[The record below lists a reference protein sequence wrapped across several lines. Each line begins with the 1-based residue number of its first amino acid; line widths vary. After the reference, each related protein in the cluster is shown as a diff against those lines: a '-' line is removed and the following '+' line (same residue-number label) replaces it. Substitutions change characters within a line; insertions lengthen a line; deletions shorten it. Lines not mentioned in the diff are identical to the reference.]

1 MKTMTKRTAVAA
13 LTGVMAVGM
22 LTGCGEK
29 KLDGTKTVAT
39 VDGTEIPLGIVSLSV
54 REGQAQTEAMYKS
67 FMGGQ
72 DYSIW
77 SMDAEDGKTYGEQAV
92 EQSLKDVEL
101 MYIMKEKAAD
111 YNVEV
116 TDDDEQKIA
125 DAAAAFMAA
134 NSEETLQELAVS
146 EDQVKTYL
154 ELQTYKSRMHD
165 PLIADVDKDVSDE
178 EAQQSSFD
186 YVSISTADLSDDEI
200 KQKKEDAQKILD
212 DLKAAGSDG
221 DLNEIAKSVDDSYSS
236 VSGTFDTNED
246 AAKEDSDEESDSSS
260 SSSAYP
266 DEVMKVLRT
275 LKDGE
280 IGPDVIETDTS
291 YYVVKLDKVNDEEA
305 TETKKRSIIS
315 TRENKLYTD
324 TTEKW
329 LDDADINVEKKV
341 LKTLKVTDNHKFS
354 IATEPTE
361 EAAATETPEVTE
373 AAEET
378 EATATPEATEETE
391 ATTTPEVTEAAS
403 YNTDSSLEV
412 TDGNKVNIDYVGKI
426 DGVAFD
432 GGSTDGKGTDLV
444 IGSGTYIDN
453 FEEQLIGAH
462 PGDKVEV
469 TVVFPDDYQA
479 ADLAGKEAVFDVTVN
494 GIYE

>member
-1 MKTMTKRTAVAA
+1 MAFHIASTGKPGPVLIDLPKDIQTASGSAEYPDSVQIRGYKPNESVHIGQLKKAYKLLKSA
-13 LTGVMAVGM
+13 KKPLILAGGGVNIAKANELLKEFAEKMNVPVVTTIMGKGASATTHPLYIGNTGMH
-22 LTGCGEK
+22 
-29 KLDGTKTVAT
+29 
-39 VDGTEIPLGIVSLSV
+39 
-54 REGQAQTEAMYKS
+54 
-67 FMGGQ
+67 
-72 DYSIW
+72 
-77 SMDAEDGKTYGEQAV
+77 GKYA
-92 EQSLKDVEL
+92 SNK
-101 MYIMKEKAAD
+101 
-111 YNVEV
+111 
-116 TDDDEQKIA
+116 
-125 DAAAAFMAA
+125 
-134 NSEETLQELAVS
+134 AVS
-146 EDQVKTYL
+146 EC
-154 ELQTYKSRMHD
+154 
-165 PLIADVDKDVSDE
+165 DVL
-178 EAQQSSFD
+178 F
-186 YVSISTADLSDDEI
+186 SIGTRFNDRI
-200 KQKKEDAQKILD
+200 T
-212 DLKAAGSDG
+212 G
-221 DLNEIAKSVDDSYSS
+221 DLNEFAKSVDDSYSS
-236 VSGTFDTNED
+236 VSGTFDVNED

-305 TETKKRSIIS
+305 TETKKQSIIS
-315 TRENKLYTD
+315 TRENRLYTD

-354 IATEPTE
+354 IATATPEPTE